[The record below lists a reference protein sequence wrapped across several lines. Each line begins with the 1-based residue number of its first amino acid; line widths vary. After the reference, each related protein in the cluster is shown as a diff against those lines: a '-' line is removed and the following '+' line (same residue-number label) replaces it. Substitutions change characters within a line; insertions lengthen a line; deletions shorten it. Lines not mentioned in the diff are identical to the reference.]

1 MRLKMRKFIL
11 LYLFV
16 FLSAPAFV
24 SAQSYLELL
33 DIFLRIKSG
42 TSEREIKRER
52 EAPKH
57 HPEKTNYDDYDDD
70 YGDVDLKK
78 LEPNFI
84 LGYLAT
90 TTKYPERFGLE
101 QNPVQ
106 NGFLF
111 GTKYKMH
118 TLEEISTAGVGK
130 FSINLIGNFRL
141 GFAGNSE
148 RMSYVDNY
156 TKYQYDVKHY
166 TIVGDLFSL
175 GANAEYKTG
184 ILAGR
189 GMVFGISTT
198 FFNIGGTV
206 TYMSGGRFDDELVG
220 IINFLPL
227 YVEPYAKI
235 KFSGGTIGLGL
246 LLNPY
251 SFVEYRFGPSGFYDG
266 FEEGIQVNST
276 KISKY
281 AVELH
286 LLF

>member
-1 MRLKMRKFIL
+1 MRKIIL
-11 LYLFV
+11 IYLFFFFSV
-16 FLSAPAFV
+16 PAFV
-24 SAQSYLELL
+24 NAQSYIDLL
-33 DIFLRIKSG
+33 DILLRIKSG
-42 TSEREIKRER
+42 TPEREVKFGKET
-52 EAPKH
+52 PKYR
-57 HPEKTNYDDYDDD
+57 PEKINYDDYDDD
-70 YGDVDLKK
+70 FGAYDLAK

-84 LGYLAT
+84 LGFLTT
-90 TTKYPERFGLE
+90 TTKYPDRFGLE
-101 QNPVQ
+101 QNPLQ
-106 NGFLF
+106 SGFLF

-130 FSINLIGNFRL
+130 FSINLMGNFRL

-148 RMSYVDNY
+148 KMSYVDNY

-166 TIVGDLFSL
+166 TAVGDLFSM
-175 GANAEYKTG
+175 GVNAEYKTG

-189 GMVFGISTT
+189 GMVFGISAT

-206 TYMSGGRFDDELVG
+206 TYMSGGRFDDEIVG
-220 IINFLPL
+220 IVNFLPL
-227 YVEPYAKI
+227 YIEPYAKI

-251 SFVEYRFGPSGFYDG
+251 SFVEYRFGPAGFYDAN
-266 FEEGIQVNST
+266 EEGIQVNST

>member
-1 MRLKMRKFIL
+1 MKKLIL
-11 LYLFV
+11 IYLLAFFFV
-16 FLSAPAFV
+16 PAFTY
-24 SAQSYLELL
+24 AQSYLDIL
-33 DIFLRIKSG
+33 DIIWRIKSN
-42 TSEREIKRER
+42 TSEKGYRNER
-52 EAPKH
+52 EEPKH
-57 HPEKTNYDDYDDD
+57 QPKHDGDDYDDD
-70 YGDVDLKK
+70 LGYDIKQ

-84 LGYLAT
+84 LGYLTT
-90 TTKYPERFGLE
+90 TTKYPDRFELE
-101 QNPVQ
+101 KNPVQ
-106 NGFLF
+106 SGFLF

-118 TLEEISTAGVGK
+118 KIEEISTAGVGK
-130 FSINLIGNFRL
+130 FSINLMGNFRL
-141 GFAGNSE
+141 GFAGSSD
-148 RMSYVDNY
+148 RVSYVDNY

-166 TIVGDLFSL
+166 TIVGDLFSM
-175 GANAEYKTG
+175 GVNAEYKTG

-189 GMVFGISTT
+189 GMEFGLSAT

-206 TYMSGGRFDDELVG
+206 TYMKGGRFDDELMG

-227 YVEPYAKI
+227 YIEPYAKI

-276 KISKY
+276 KIGKY